1 MEESYSIALTS
12 KRIRELEEG
21 NIRTIAHTRGI
32 SEEEALFSLMK
43 SQPCMFGAMSDWDDI
58 RSISLAVM
66 HELRP
71 YQSYQDIYVFVMTR
85 RSFPCCVLFRMFAVW
100 PTSCTK

>member
-21 NIRTIAHTRGI
+21 NIRKIAHTRGI

-58 RSISLAVM
+58 RSISL
-66 HELRP
+66 R
-71 YQSYQDIYVFVMTR
+71 
-85 RSFPCCVLFRMFAVW
+85 
-100 PTSCTK
+100 

>member
-21 NIRTIAHTRGI
+21 NIRKIAHTRGI

-43 SQPCMFGAMSDWDDI
+43 SQPCMF
-58 RSISLAVM
+58 
-66 HELRP
+66 E
-71 YQSYQDIYVFVMTR
+71 Q
-85 RSFPCCVLFRMFAVW
+85 
-100 PTSCTK
+100 